1 MQSSQDGNGGN
12 GALLPSLMRLR
23 LLGRPGSLLFLGDH
37 LLGFLLP
44 FQLLLDEV
52 ELLMPLLPELLS
64 RCLASN
70 SLPMTK
76 ALFSL
81 RRSRSK
87 SLCSR
92 CRAFQISL
100 YWSSSLFFS
109 YRYSI
114 DI

>member
-64 RCLASN
+64 QVLSFEQPAHDEGLVLTEEESLEVALLALQ
-70 SLPMTK
+70 SLPNFVVLVVV
-76 ALFSL
+76 ALFL
-81 RRSRSK
+81 VQV
-87 SLCSR
+87 
-92 CRAFQISL
+92 F
-100 YWSSSLFFS
+100 Y
-109 YRYSI
+109 
-114 DI
+114 

>member
-1 MQSSQDGNGGN
+1 MQSGQDGNGGN

-64 RCLASN
+64 QVLSF
-70 SLPMTK
+70 P
-76 ALFSL
+76 
-81 RRSRSK
+81 
-87 SLCSR
+87 
-92 CRAFQISL
+92 
-100 YWSSSLFFS
+100 
-109 YRYSI
+109 
-114 DI
+114 